1 MKSISGKIVN
11 HDNVFNG
18 FVEFSKRIESVS
30 RDDDLDTENIIIPG
44 FVDLHCHGGQGFDT
58 MAGLSSIKKMSQYH
72 LVHGTTTLLP
82 TTLTAT
88 LNDTINALQGF
99 NGFIDQHEYTT
110 NILGIHLEGPFINPN
125 KLGAQPPQAQLP
137 NIEFIKKIKDNAKI
151 KVITMAPELEGA
163 EILINYLI
171 NNNINVQIGHSLADY
186 NCCMKVMNKKKI
198 GFTHLFN
205 AMSGCDHRHPGVAT
219 AALCHAEFSEIICDL
234 HHVDPANIHLAHKS
248 IPNLYAITDAIS
260 ATGMPD
266 GQYDFADIKIEKKDG
281 KATVNDNT
289 LAGSI
294 INMHDTFKN
303 LIKINFTL
311 QQAVAMTSYNAAQY
325 VNERDKG
332 KIDKGFCSN
341 ILVLNQ
347 QFDIKEV
354 YLFGDLIAS
363 T

>member
-88 LNDTINALQGF
+88 LNDTIKALQGF

-186 NCCMKVMNKKKI
+186 NYCMKVMNKHNI

-205 AMSGCDHRHPGVAT
+205 AMSGCDHRNPGVAT
-219 AALCHAEFSEIICDL
+219 AALNHAKYSEIICDL
-234 HHVDPANIHLAHKS
+234 LHVDKANIYLAHKS
-248 IPNLYAITDAIS
+248 IPNLYAISDAIS
-260 ATGMPD
+260 ACGMSD
-266 GQYDFADIKIEKKDG
+266 GKYDFA
-281 KATVNDNT
+281 
-289 LAGSI
+289 
-294 INMHDTFKN
+294 
-303 LIKINFTL
+303 
-311 QQAVAMTSYNAAQY
+311 
-325 VNERDKG
+325 
-332 KIDKGFCSN
+332 N
-341 ILVLNQ
+341 I
-347 QFDIKEV
+347 
-354 YLFGDLIAS
+354 
-363 T
+363 